1 MLQLK
6 NSLHVTAV
14 AKDGDV
20 LVGDAMVMML
30 RGDRRWVIV
39 VGEVVG

>member
-20 LVGDAMVMML
+20 LVGD
-30 RGDRRWVIV
+30 GDDVAGR
-39 VGEVVG
+39 